1 MVETKPVDTSEKGES
16 KKAAKKE
23 AKKAEK
29 AAKKAEHKVG
39 KDQSQNT
46 ATEENDVSVGKYG
59 NLPLIQSS
67 NKNLDRTFTYVKDLD
82 KSLSGKDI
90 WVRGRLH
97 AVRARGKQC
106 FIVLRQRE
114 FTVQVLVNVSE
125 AVSKSMVK
133 FSSNITKE
141 SIIDVEAKVVEVA
154 TPVAGCSQQNVELL
168 ASQIWVVSASAP
180 QLPLQIDD
188 ASRPEKADVSCA
200 SFQKL
205 LIKMT
210 HAGP

>member
-1 MVETKPVDTSEKGES
+1 
-16 KKAAKKE
+16 
-23 AKKAEK
+23 
-29 AAKKAEHKVG
+29 
-39 KDQSQNT
+39 
-46 ATEENDVSVGKYG
+46 
-59 NLPLIQSS
+59 
-67 NKNLDRTFTYVKDLD
+67 LDNC
-82 KSLSGKDI
+82 S
-90 WVRGRLH
+90 
-97 AVRARGKQC
+97 
-106 FIVLRQRE
+106 
-114 FTVQVLVNVSE
+114 
-125 AVSKSMVK
+125 
-133 FSSNITKE
+133 ITKE